1 MKSKG
6 SGAHLIKARDGG
18 EKFTIDIN
26 EWYELAE
33 GQPDYLFSYIYEQQ
47 SSYVD
52 AIHAANTKLSEYKIQ
67 MASLMD
73 EVDSKEK
80 YEKQIA
86 KLNEKLAELGRQLEL
101 SKDCNKGWEKYKN
114 QIEKWRNEKRLA
126 EATRSG
132 KDSARIADLNIQV
145 ANQKR
150 HIEGLEKKLR
160 VHDGMYDE
168 IADTTEGTVHPLFE
182 YEVFSS
188 WLPEPPA
195 LVDGVGVKFA
205 NWRYLMEMK
214 FRENSDHFDTPGSRL
229 AYLIS
234 CTSGEAQDQLLT
246 RLRSKILKSITDVP
260 DALEYLE
267 MVFHNPELRSTD
279 VHDFRF
285 PGEDP
290 SSFWRLFRAFV
301 WNAVKHELPEEDW
314 SPKLHEFLQW
324 KLEKDIGD
332 FSSYQ
337 EGTSKELAKEV
348 FLRLL
353 RQEWDDNAGLM
364 GGKNG
369 RVNGEPVKI

>member
-1 MKSKG
+1 
-6 SGAHLIKARDGG
+6 LIKARDG
-18 EKFTIDIN
+18 EQKFTIDIN

-73 EVDSKEK
+73 EVESKEK

-114 QIEKWRNEKRLA
+114 QVEKWRNEKRLA
-126 EATRSG
+126 EATRTG

-145 ANQKR
+145 ANQKH
-150 HIEGLEKKLR
+150 HIEGLEKKLG

-168 IADTTEGTVHPLFE
+168 IADTTEGTVHSLLE

-195 LVDGVGVKFA
+195 LIDGVDIKFA

-246 RLRSKILKSITDVP
+246 RLRSKILKSITDIP

-267 MVFHNPELRSTD
+267 MVFHKPELRSTD

-285 PGEDP
+285 PDEAP
-290 SSFWRLFRAFV
+290 SSFWRLFRPVV

-332 FSSYQ
+332 FPSYQ

-353 RQEWDDNAGLM
+353 RQEWDDNTGLM

-369 RVNGEPVKI
+369 RANGEPVKI